1 MRCSISGSCALSKK
15 ESAECGVRAK
25 RTVAAVSIKI
35 KEERDRWRTCDNFNN
50 SNNSINNINNIHNIN
65 I

>member
-1 MRCSISGSCALSKK
+1 M
-15 ESAECGVRAK
+15 RAK